1 MRLQGK
7 VAVVTGGARGIG
19 GATAQELAREGAKV
33 VIGDVLAAEG
43 EATAGAIRKAGG
55 EARFVR
61 TDVTS
66 ESHCKALMAAAVDAY
81 AHLDVLVCCAGV
93 LRGAYLQPDE
103 LDAETFMGVLDIN
116 VKGTFLAVRSAV
128 PWLRQAGRGVVLLLA
143 SGAGVRGPSSSLAY
157 GTSKGG
163 VHGLAM
169 TLEPQLAAAGIRV
182 NDVCPGGI
190 ATRMKL
196 DNVADGARHA
206 GRSVEQALADAEVT
220 LGDPVGVARILAFL
234 ASDDADFVRGTI
246 HTR

>member
-7 VAVVTGGARGIG
+7 VAVITGGARGIG
-19 GATAQELAREGAKV
+19 GATARQFAADGARVA
-33 VIGDVLAAEG
+33 IGDVLVEEG
-43 EATAGAIRKAGG
+43 EATATAIRAEGG
-55 EARFVR
+55 QALFVR

-66 ESHCKALMAAAVDAY
+66 EAECAALMAAAAQAY
-81 AHLDVLVCCAGV
+81 GRLDVLVCCAGV
-93 LRGAYLQPDE
+93 LKGAFLQPEE
-103 LDAETFMGVLDIN
+103 LDAETFANVIDIN
-116 VKGTFLAVRSAV
+116 VKGTYLAVRTAT
-128 PWLRQAGRGVVLLLA
+128 PWLRQAGKGVVLLLA

-169 TLEPQLAAAGIRV
+169 TLEQRLAPAGIRV
-182 NDVCPGGI
+182 HDVCPGAI

-206 GRSVEQALADAEVT
+206 GGSVEDAIAQAEVT
-220 LGDPVGVARILAFL
+220 LGDPIGVARILAFL